1 MAYFTH
7 AFAVASLVV
16 RQLPL
21 VLVFL
26 QVRKR
31 SRALLSGPVAV
42 PIFGPFLGNR
52 VMVELFNL
60 RSLSLLQHDLL
71 EFVNDKVLADASDA
85 ILAVLLGVDAHD
97 AGGRLDL
104 VLVDFLLLKDV
115 FGQELEQ

>member
-1 MAYFTH
+1 MAYFAH

-26 QVRKR
+26 QVCKR
-31 SRALLSGPVAV
+31 SRALLRRPVAM

-52 VMVELFNL
+52 VCVEFFDL
-60 RSLSLLQHDLL
+60 RSLSLFQHDLL
-71 EFVNDKVLADASDA
+71 EFVNDEVLPDTSDA

-97 AGGRLDL
+97 ASGRLDL
-104 VLVDFLLLKDV
+104 LLVDFLLLKDV
-115 FGQELEQ
+115 FG